1 MIMNILSL
9 RYLGVLALLLT
20 FLLTGRGADP
30 VSPLDEDGKLIV
42 LVKWG
47 DAYYTPATNVYVEAY
62 GFVRKYDSQ
71 KSFVL
76 RSSLDGR
83 YETSLPPGVYDVFVS
98 DGISIPACKRVQ
110 IKAGSTI
117 SWAVQLELDRV
128 YSEK

>member
-1 MIMNILSL
+1 VNILSL

-20 FLLTGRGADP
+20 FLLTGRGAGP

-47 DAYYTPATNVYVEAY
+47 DAYRTPATNVYVEAR

-76 RSSLDGR
+76 KSSLDGR

-98 DGISIPACKRVQ
+98 DGSSVPACKRVQ

-117 SWAVQLELDRV
+117 SWALQLEMDRV
-128 YSEK
+128 YSQK